1 MRFVLIMFLIFKFS
15 YTNSRRDYSS
25 QFMKKRLTLKKK
37 KNRRFVI
44 NCDTLDF
51 SILFLLINKL
61 RVLNNIII
69 ICKIIM
75 FS

>member
-37 KNRRFVI
+37 KT
-44 NCDTLDF
+44 DD
-51 SILFLLINKL
+51 LL
-61 RVLNNIII
+61 
-69 ICKIIM
+69 
-75 FS
+75 